1 MTHYSNFLYV
11 EKLTDSVT
19 LIRDSERKIIFHS
32 WVIRIN
38 STCTAH
44 INKPQL
50 DSELK
55 KVEPRVET
63 FVFTKLTI
71 ISDSVF
77 SGERINRRMVEASHK
92 IYMLSF

>member
-19 LIRDSERKIIFHS
+19 LIQDSERKIIFQG
-32 WVIRIN
+32 WMIRIN
-38 STCTAH
+38 STCAAH

-50 DSELK
+50 DSELI

-63 FVFTKLTI
+63 FVSTKLTN
-71 ISDSVF
+71 ISDSMCVF
-77 SGERINRRMVEASHK
+77 G
-92 IYMLSF
+92 

>member
-50 DSELK
+50 DSGLK

-71 ISDSVF
+71 ISDSVCF
-77 SGERINRRMVEASHK
+77 QVSESTAEW
-92 IYMLSF
+92 

>member
-38 STCTAH
+38 STCAAH

-50 DSELK
+50 DSELI
-55 KVEPRVET
+55 KVESRVET

-71 ISDSVF
+71 ISDSVCF
-77 SGERINRRMVEASHK
+77 RVSESTAEW
-92 IYMLSF
+92 